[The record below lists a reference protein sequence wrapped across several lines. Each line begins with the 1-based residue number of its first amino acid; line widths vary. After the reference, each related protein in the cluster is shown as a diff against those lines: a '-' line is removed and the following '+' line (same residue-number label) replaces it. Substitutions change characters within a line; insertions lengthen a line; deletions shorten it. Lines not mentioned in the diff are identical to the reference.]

1 MITTNDKKFYEYAL
15 SMRTRGNIKN
25 LSVEL
30 YDKIGRNC
38 RPSEISA
45 LLGIAQMKNII
56 KINNLRSRV
65 VKIYNNYIKSDKNLD
80 SLEILKNSKLSIWKY
95 IAIINNNK
103 ISRSELQK
111 VLKYKYKINHIQ
123 IQSDLP
129 KWPII
134 MIY

>member
-80 SLEILKNSKLSIWKY
+80 SLEILKKIQNFQFGSILLSSITIKFQDQNCKKY
-95 IAIINNNK
+95 
-103 ISRSELQK
+103 
-111 VLKYKYKINHIQ
+111 
-123 IQSDLP
+123 
-129 KWPII
+129 
-134 MIY
+134 